1 MIQPTPAA
9 QTRSL
14 TVVTAAHNVGNYI
27 VDAVRSVLTQRYI
40 DAIDLIVVDDGS
52 TDSTSEKLR
61 GLLEE
66 DGGAHLRVIRQA
78 NRGVSEARNTALAQ
92 VRTEYVGFLDG
103 DDVYMPNFSAM
114 VVPLLITHRWDIIE
128 YNITIIDDDD
138 RILGSLDIVAPSN
151 AGHRLVDEVTRMEFA
166 RTFQTFAWARVY
178 KTASFAGQAFPPN
191 RHYEDAALVP
201 NLYLRARNVYGL
213 TDRLVGYRRR
223 AGSITQR
230 ATLKDVRDLHLTGNE
245 ALARCDGGIHDGF
258 WLTVYCKAFQRACH
272 VAARVDHTSFE
283 AAMTV
288 VRQMAFRI
296 QAVRW
301 CRPPLDQRGGMS
313 LGHYELKV
321 RLDRN
326 VFFAKR
332 LVKKLLH
339 RELHRRDSRAV
350 PR

>member
-1 MIQPTPAA
+1 
-9 QTRSL
+9 
-14 TVVTAAHNVGNYI
+14 VGDYI
-27 VDAVRSVLTQRYI
+27 VAAVRSVLTQRYV

-103 DDVYMPNFSAM
+103 DDLYLPNFSAM
-114 VVPLLITHRWDIIE
+114 VVPLLITHRWDMIE

-138 RILGSLDIVAPSN
+138 RILGSLDIVAPST
-151 AGHRLVDEVTRMEFA
+151 AGHRLVDEAARMEFA
-166 RTFQTFAWARVY
+166 RAFQTFAWARVY
-178 KTASFAGQAFPPN
+178 RTALFAGQEFPPN

-201 NLYLRARNVYGL
+201 SLYLRARNSYRL
-213 TDRLVGYRRR
+213 TDRLIGHRRR
-223 AGSITQR
+223 AGSITQQ

-245 ALARCDGGIHDGF
+245 ALARCDGGMHDGF
-258 WLTVYCKAFQRACH
+258 WLTVYSKAFHRACH
-272 VAARVDHTSFE
+272 VAARVDHASFE

-288 VRQMAFRI
+288 VRQMAFRV

-301 CRPPLDQRGGMS
+301 CLPPADERDGMS
-313 LGHYELKV
+313 LGHYELTV

-326 VFFAKR
+326 AFIVKR
-332 LVKKLLH
+332 LAEKLLH
-339 RELHRRDSRAV
+339 GEWRRRDAQATR
-350 PR
+350 R